1 MAIKKDAKEIRI
13 NTYIKGV
20 GRRSKR
26 KTGVIVQSIR
36 LLAAENNELHK
47 AAKVEGISFNGWATL
62 TLKREAGKVL
72 QREAKLKLEAK
83 KKVEE

>member
-1 MAIKKDAKEIRI
+1 MAIKKEAKVIRI

-20 GRRSKR
+20 GRRSSR

-36 LLAAENNELHK
+36 LLAKDNNKLHD
-47 AAKVEGISFNGWATL
+47 AAKAEGISFNGFATKTL
-62 TLKREAGKVL
+62 MREADKVLKRKQA
-72 QREAKLKLEAK
+72 AK